1 MWKRSDYSTWTET
14 NAFEADQV
22 QDCIVNEFTDEKWL
36 ISKDNQQTLWR
47 DIMDA
52 VNLPDNQYPMVN
64 VTLQLDYAFTR

>member
-52 VNLPDNQYPMVN
+52 VNLPDN
-64 VTLQLDYAFTR
+64 